1 MPGFIVAWLLA
12 LGPIFTN
19 AIARVALAF
28 GVGFAVYTGMDAV
41 LDQVHSLA
49 LAQYGALPSAVVGML
64 GLMRVDQALNLIL
77 SAVAVRLTL
86 EGLTGGGLRKLVW
99 KEPAA

>member
-28 GVGFAVYTGMDAV
+28 GVGFAVYSGLDVA
-41 LDQVHSLA
+41 LDQVKAVA
-49 LAQYGALPSAVVGML
+49 LSSYSGLPANVVSML
-64 GLMRVDQALNLIL
+64 GLLRVDQALNLIL
-77 SAVAVRLTL
+77 SAVSVRFVL
-86 EGLTGGGLRKLVW
+86 EGLTGGGLRKMVF
-99 KEPAA
+99 KEPTT